1 MANIFDGIDH
11 CVILV
16 RNLDIAREKMLR
28 LGFTVTP
35 RGTHSKNMGTEN
47 HCMMLKNGYFEI
59 LGISHSTNFNAGWR
73 VKLKHREGLEAVPLA
88 SENVDQLRDELYDRG
103 LELPETI
110 EFSRPVNLSGKP
122 SEAKFRLVMV
132 PDKYSPN
139 MSTFVIQH
147 LTRKVVWNPKYLDH
161 ANGAIGVQSVTGIHK
176 EPHEIIT
183 SYKKLFG
190 EHALSVFENGIQI
203 NTGKGKI
210 NFVTPSAYT
219 KLFPNI
225 SPDPIARP
233 PYLAALSINV
243 TDLQLTTD
251 YFHHHGVECFTSPR
265 DTICIPPLSACGT
278 LIEFT

>member
-35 RGTHSKNMGTEN
+35 RGTHSKNMGTQN

-59 LGISHSTNFNAGWR
+59 LGISHSTNFNEDWR
-73 VKLKHREGLEAVPLA
+73 AKLKHREGLEAVPLA
-88 SENVDQLRDELYDRG
+88 SENVDQLRDQLYDRG
-103 LELPETI
+103 IELPETI

-225 SPDPIARP
+225 STDPIARP

-243 TDLQLTTD
+243 TDLQLTSD
-251 YFHHHGVECFTSPR
+251 YFLHQGVECFTSPR